1 MEQIG
6 GKNYCF
12 ACASKKEK
20 NEHDRKELY
29 AFIQETFNITYPTGL
44 MLRQI
49 KTFHEERKYSYKN
62 IRLTIDY
69 IIRIQKK
76 TMYSS
81 AGLAL
86 VPYIYDEMIDYYKDL
101 IRRRSETTLQ
111 KSETK
116 VVTMKRPAINNTQN
130 DLRNKKIVNM
140 ENMEAR
146 LNEQ

>member
-12 ACASKKEK
+12 SCASKKEK

-29 AFIQETFNITYPTGL
+29 TFIQETFNITYPTGL
-44 MLRQI
+44 MLKQI
-49 KTFHEERKYSYKN
+49 KLFHEERGYSYKN

-76 TMYSS
+76 PMYSN
-81 AGLAL
+81 AGIAL

-101 IRRRSETTLQ
+101 IRRRSETNLK

-116 VVTMKRPAINNTQN
+116 VVKISRSSNKVQD
-130 DLRNKKIVNM
+130 DLRNKKIVSM

-146 LNEQ
+146 LNE